1 MSFHQ
6 KCSVRSELDWTG
18 LRWINGFS
26 VSKITQDGQR
36 SARELQRIQIIPY
49 RRTDG
54 GEEGASNF
62 TRTWKLKSKTVLTS
76 VRWEKNVQALLNND
90 AKLLHTLIFVIK
102 TMNTNIICWTE
113 NAHFPQAQSPV
124 LQTWCTD
131 RSSLDHQRQWWRDWC
146 TGWSGKHSH
155 SLLAAWRMS
164 TAQLTRGPALR
175 WNT

>member
-62 TRTWKLKSKTVLTS
+62 TRTWKLKSNSSDKCALRKKYPSSSKQWRQTS
-76 VRWEKNVQALLNND
+76 PYTYLCYQNDEYKHNLLNW
-90 AKLLHTLIFVIK
+90 KRTLS
-102 TMNTNIICWTE
+102 TGSESRPTNVM
-113 NAHFPQAQSPV
+113 H
-124 LQTWCTD
+124 
-131 RSSLDHQRQWWRDWC
+131 R
-146 TGWSGKHSH
+146 
-155 SLLAAWRMS
+155 SLLP
-164 TAQLTRGPALR
+164 GPPEAVMERLVHR
-175 WNT
+175 LKW

>member
-6 KCSVRSELDWTG
+6 KCAVRSELDWTG

-62 TRTWKLKSKTVLTS
+62 TRTWKLKSNSSDKCALRKKYPSSSKQWRQTS
-76 VRWEKNVQALLNND
+76 PYIYL
-90 AKLLHTLIFVIK
+90 FIK